1 MCVCIYVNM
10 QDCNFINNISF
21 IFFLLFHFLYNPYLD
36 TKPLY
41 ELLEIFQTGKLEDF
55 YQYLS
60 TTTSPMTLQTW
71 GIDEKTCIHHLRLLS
86 LCSLAAEH
94 EEIPYQAIA
103 STLQVSMDQ
112 VEPWVISAVSSGLMN
127 AKMDQLSQV
136 VMVEQCVVRSF
147 GMEEWK
153 VLQTRLHGWK
163 KNVGNIITA
172 LKQQQVS
179 SSNSNN
185 NTTASSNIVVS
196 LSQGVTSI

>member
-1 MCVCIYVNM
+1 
-10 QDCNFINNISF
+10 
-21 IFFLLFHFLYNPYLD
+21 
-36 TKPLY
+36 
-41 ELLEIFQTGKLEDF
+41 
-55 YQYLS
+55 
-60 TTTSPMTLQTW
+60 
-71 GIDEKTCIHHLRLLS
+71 
-86 LCSLAAEH
+86 
-94 EEIPYQAIA
+94 
-103 STLQVSMDQ
+103 MDQ

-147 GMEEWK
+147 GMDEWK

-172 LKQQQVS
+172 LKQQQQQQVS

-185 NTTASSNIVVS
+185 TTASSHIVVS